1 MLKLQLA
8 YEDGRSAC
16 QAFALPLLIGR
27 DPACDLALKSWRVA
41 RRHAHIAQRGGILF
55 IEDLGSLGGTFVN
68 GRRVSDYG
76 PLSVSDEIIV
86 GPCRMQ
92 VLAVPPTGVQ
102 EPGLPGGGFPPS
114 QPAAALMTIP
124 LSQQA
129 ARLED
134 VAQTNAA
141 AGMAEEAERV
151 RHRRRLHKALLDA
164 LDLRRR
170 DIMAL
175 SDAALRSEATNVLSS
190 LLESDTE

>member
-68 GRRVSDYG
+68 GRRVSEYG

-102 EPGLPGGGFPPS
+102 EPALPGGGFPPS
-114 QPAAALMTIP
+114 QPAAASAAIP
-124 LSQQA
+124 LLQQNGPV
-129 ARLED
+129 EE
-134 VAQTNAA
+134 VPQTDPAV
-141 AGMAEEAERV
+141 GVGEEAERV
-151 RHRRRLHKALLDA
+151 GHRRRLHKALLDA

-175 SDAALRSEATNVLSS
+175 SDAALRSEATEV
-190 LLESDTE
+190 